1 MTNHQ
6 EIDKSQDASPAS
18 SHENIP
24 PPAGELPATE
34 KVVSDAECQ
43 SDEDFDED
51 FDDDLDDDF
60 DEGLDEDFDEGLD
73 EDDARIK
80 NISLTRQKPAF

>member
-43 SDEDFDED
+43 SDEVLDED
-51 FDDDLDDDF
+51 FDDGFDDDLDEDLDDDLDDD
-60 DEGLDEDFDEGLD
+60 DG
-73 EDDARIK
+73 RIK
-80 NISLTRQKPAF
+80 NISLTHQEPA

>member
-24 PPAGELPATE
+24 LPAGELPATE
-34 KVVSDAECQ
+34 DVVSDAECQ
-43 SDEDFDED
+43 SDEDLDEVLDED
-51 FDDDLDDDF
+51 FDDDFDDDF
-60 DEGLDEDFDEGLD
+60 DENLDDGLD
-73 EDDARIK
+73 DDDGRIK
-80 NISLTRQKPAF
+80 NISLNHQEPA

>member
-1 MTNHQ
+1 MTSHQ
-6 EIDKSQDASPAS
+6 KIDKSQDASPAS

-34 KVVSDAECQ
+34 EVVSDAECQ

-51 FDDDLDDDF
+51 FDDDF
-60 DEGLDEDFDEGLD
+60 DEGLDEDFDEGWD
-73 EDDARIK
+73 EDDGRIK
-80 NISLTRQKPAF
+80 NSSLTRQKTAF

>member
-24 PPAGELPATE
+24 LPAGELPATE
-34 KVVSDAECQ
+34 DVVSDAECQ
-43 SDEDFDED
+43 SD
-51 FDDDLDDDF
+51 DDF
-60 DEGLDEDFDEGLD
+60 DENLDDGLD
-73 EDDARIK
+73 DDDGRIK
-80 NISLTRQKPAF
+80 NISLNHQEPA